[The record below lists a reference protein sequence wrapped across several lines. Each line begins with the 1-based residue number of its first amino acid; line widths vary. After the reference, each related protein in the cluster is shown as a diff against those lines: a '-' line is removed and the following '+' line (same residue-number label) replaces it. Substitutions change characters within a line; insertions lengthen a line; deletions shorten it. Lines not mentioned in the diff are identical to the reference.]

1 MAESYTGGGSGGESR
16 SQLTGQ
22 TPQQNLSITST
33 DRPTM
38 FQKTSIVKNGTSNKI
53 FDVSSADGTSGSATE
68 PIPKRI
74 EILNKGGVPIFALS
88 GYETYSNETTG
99 AGKTNYLHTM
109 LMPGES
115 FSPPVRS
122 VISTEVDGSDN
133 PLTTQFDGTSYSNV
147 LVPSVGGA
155 LKATTSNTI
164 ASEEFNDTTDPLVFE
179 LSGDHERFR
188 VGDKLRISN
197 EIVRVE
203 GTNGDNPTNQ
213 TLGDHHIVVSRGH
226 NGSTIAAVASTPT
239 VYFWYGNDYHNFDKF
254 TVAQTD
260 GTGRFKATNF
270 FAQAR
275 AASGNVGLVPG
286 SIAFKFYN
294 AGYVNCN
301 MSGIT
306 SSTKTGLVASTEY
319 KFNITV
325 DGGSTFVDLAF
336 TTDASNGNFG
346 GTNGLIQKIQ
356 ESLDVQFYTAGS
368 NLFEKKVKVGIV
380 NGDLRF
386 TSGSHLSTS
395 TVVLA
400 APGSG
405 TTPFGVGR
413 LPAVPTANDSVPAT
427 LPDDNTYNNRTYS
440 TEPNTDVFMYDDGEG
455 GLFGMGVGTINY
467 ETGAVEFSNAP
478 VNAEFVI
485 SYAKNSAFSGK
496 LNEGTTGRINSI
508 KEILVNTPSAK
519 WDGLVEIKAFE

>member
-1 MAESYTGGGSGGESR
+1 MAIQYTGGGSSIQVR
-16 SQLTGQ
+16 SQEREE
-22 TPQQNLSITST
+22 TPQQNLSIVST
-33 DRPTM
+33 DRPAM

-68 PIPKRI
+68 PIPRKI
-74 EILNKGGVPIFALS
+74 EIHNKGGVPIFALS
-88 GYETYSNETTG
+88 GYETYSDETTG
-99 AGKTNYLHTM
+99 AGATRYLHTM
-109 LMPGES
+109 VMPGET
-115 FSPPVRS
+115 FAPPVRAL
-122 VISTEVDGSDN
+122 ISTEGAS
-133 PLTTQFDGTSYSNV
+133 TQFDGTAVSNNS
-147 LVPSVGGA
+147 VPAVAGA
-155 LKATTSNTI
+155 LKITTSNTI
-164 ASEEFNDTTDPLVFE
+164 ASGEFNNTDDPVVFE

-188 VGDKLRISN
+188 VGDKLRISD

-203 GTNGDNPTNQ
+203 GTFDDNPTEQ
-213 TLGDHHIVVSRGH
+213 TLADHHIVVSRGH

-239 VYFWYGNDYHNFDKF
+239 VFFWYGNDYHNFDKY

-260 GTGRFKATNF
+260 GTGRFKATHF

-286 SIAFKFYN
+286 SIALKFFN

-306 SSTKTGLVASTEY
+306 SSTKTGLAASTEY

-356 ESLDVQFYTAGS
+356 EALDVQFYTAGS

-395 TVVLA
+395 TVELA

-413 LPAVPTANDSVPAT
+413 LPAVPTANDSVPAR

-455 GLFGMGVGTINY
+455 NLFGMGVGTINY
-467 ETGAVEFSNAP
+467 ETGAIEFSNAP